1 MTDTPFRAYNRIE
14 RLYLWILAV
23 FQPDAE
29 GGRAEAALPNRTMK
43 KRLLVCLTVIMT
55 VLFLLVG
62 AACASTTDNYKIEIE
77 LSPDTLAEPKEIAVS
92 IKVTNVGET
101 DMPGPVTLY
110 YSNGKQVEE
119 FGSPTLTAGSSKSWS
134 GTWKVTQEQLENGRV
149 TFKLKYSIYNDANE
163 LINKTVN
170 FGREIQYTGM
180 VSSVEI
186 NRTITPTTAR
196 KGQEVTVTYDVI
208 NTGNVDVTD
217 VTIKE
222 KIATKSGKIDT
233 VPAGEKASY
242 TFTATMGTKDLT
254 SQGTIT
260 YKSGGKTQTEKKDAA
275 TIKYGE
281 VKLAATLT
289 ADKKGGAVGDT
300 VKLTLKLKNSG
311 TVDFQNLTIADAT
324 LGEVF
329 TGQTVVAGQTLT
341 LEKDVPIDKS
351 ADYQFTVKGA
361 DATGE
366 AVDTAS
372 DRISVT
378 AIDPS
383 QVVSLSVEATAE
395 PETVYILP
403 GTVKFHVKV
412 TNNGA
417 REVEDIS
424 VVASGV
430 TMYTF
435 PSLLPGETREFTR
448 DVLVSMAGQF
458 RFDAKVKNLLGE
470 TDTFES
476 NIIPIAYELPTPVPT
491 DAPIVTPPMPV
502 YEELPTSDG
511 LPAYVST
518 LQSVLSVLYKVFMVA
533 GVACLALLAVGVVR
547 RIQANIKS
555 AQAQDHYIERGAYR
569 DYTQPARDKQESSP
583 QDELEDAPA
592 QDSPEDAAADDDL
605 MAETLR
611 KLYPEENKAEPTVT
625 VEVEGEEE
633 DIPAEDTAEDTAPE
647 EKPRRRSQRR
657 QE

>member
-1 MTDTPFRAYNRIE
+1 MKQ
-14 RLYLWILAV
+14 RLI
-23 FQPDAE
+23 
-29 GGRAEAALPNRTMK
+29 
-43 KRLLVCLTVIMT
+43 VCLTVIMT
-55 VLFLLVG
+55 VLFLMAGV
-62 AACASTTDNYKIEIE
+62 ACASTTDNYNIAIE
-77 LSPDTLAEPKEIAVS
+77 LSPDTLAEPKEVAVS

-149 TFKLKYSIYNDANE
+149 TFKLKYSIYNDAGE

-170 FGREIQYTGM
+170 FGREIQYTGV

-196 KGQEVTVTYDVI
+196 KGQEVSVTYDVI

-222 KIATKSGKIDT
+222 KITSKSGKIDL

-242 TFTATMGTKDLT
+242 TFTATMGTKNLT

-260 YKSGGKTQTEKKDAA
+260 YKSGGKTQTEKKDSA

-289 ADKKGGAVGDT
+289 ADKKGGPVGDT
-300 VKLTLKLKNSG
+300 LKLTLKLKNSG
-311 TVDFQNLTIADAT
+311 TVDFQNITVTDPA

-329 TGQTVVAGQTLT
+329 TGQSVVAGQTLT
-341 LEKDVPIDKS
+341 LEKDVPIAES
-351 ADYQFTVKGA
+351 VDYQFTVKGE
-361 DATGE
+361 DTSGN
-366 AVDTAS
+366 AVETAS
-372 DRISVT
+372 ERVSVT

-383 QVVSLSVEATAE
+383 QVVVLSVEAAADRQ
-395 PETVYILP
+395 TVYTLP

-412 TNNGA
+412 TNTSA
-417 REVEDIS
+417 KDVKDVAVS
-424 VVASGV
+424 ASGV
-430 TMYTF
+430 TLYTF
-435 PSLLPGETREFTR
+435 PSILAGETREFTR

-458 RFDAKVKNLLGE
+458 RFDAKVKNQLNE

-491 DAPIVTPPMPV
+491 EAPIVTPPMPE
-502 YEELPTSDG
+502 YEQLPTSDG
-511 LPAYVST
+511 LPEYVST
-518 LQSVLSVLYKVFMVA
+518 LQSVLDVLYKVFLFT
-533 GVACLALLAVGVVR
+533 GIACLALLAVGVVR

-555 AQAQDHYIERGAYR
+555 AKAQDHFIERGAYR
-569 DYTQPARDKQESSP
+569 DYTHPAAHDKKDQPA
-583 QDELEDAPA
+583 QDEPADQPAPEADAPA
-592 QDSPEDAAADDDL
+592 RESQPAEDDL

-611 KLYPEENKAEPTVT
+611 KLYPEESKPEAAVT
-625 VEVEGEEE
+625 VEVEGEE
-633 DIPAEDTAEDTAPE
+633 PAPE
-647 EKPRRRSQRR
+647 EPQETLEQMKPRRRSQRR